1 MLIPII
7 AIAIA
12 IVAILS
18 SYFLG
23 TGWAIG
29 IMAALGIITGT
40 IAYGVSSDAFQM
52 FLMIGS
58 FGFPLIAGA
67 VALGIASGQS
77 LRNRKYFLAACL
89 FAPFPYFLWHTSFT
103 AAQKA
108 SEEELALSY
117 TLNNAQLIA
126 LIGGPFEVYPASATT
141 YQDASKGRH
150 EYAIKGR
157 DNLYV
162 IVDVFR
168 NSGTPQFAIACVTTL
183 SMGKREAGKDDCAQ
197 STVPLPKLSN
207 AQPIVPQVPQ

>member
-1 MLIPII
+1 VFPF
-7 AIAIA
+7 APCKGGSKAA
-12 IVAILS
+12 NSPAARPAPCWLS
-18 SYFLG
+18 RVQIQRLFWQS
-23 TGWAIG
+23 WASN
-29 IMAALGIITGT
+29 AP
-40 IAYGVSSDAFQM
+40 D
-52 FLMIGS
+52 
-58 FGFPLIAGA
+58 
-67 VALGIASGQS
+67 GIASGQS

-108 SEEELALSY
+108 DEEELALSY

-126 LIGGPFEVYPASATT
+126 LIGGPFEAYPASATT

-207 AQPIVPQVPQ
+207 AQPIVPPDPQ